1 MKCSACYADNAAWVT
16 TCARCGE
23 PTLPIELCGG
33 GHILPPGV
41 RECALCGSS
50 WPALPSFGGPSILRG
65 LLLIE
70 SGLLL
75 EAGTQRPLAS
85 LELRDA
91 EAALAFEEGGRGHV
105 FLAPPESREAVAR
118 LAVRPD
124 GVRLCLKLQA
134 ATVRRTAK
142 LSWEMLATDGL
153 FQVGGTLF
161 RYVAVDVPAWAEKQ
175 P

>member
-1 MKCSACYADNAAWVT
+1 MKCSACYADNQAWVT
-16 TCARCGE
+16 TCTKCGE

-41 RECALCGSS
+41 RECAICGSS
-50 WPALPSFGGPSILRG
+50 WPALPAFSGPSILRG
-65 LLLIE
+65 LLLVE
-70 SGLLL
+70 SGLLMST
-75 EAGTQRPLAS
+75 ANQPLAF

-91 EAALAFEEGGRGHV
+91 EASLAFEEGGRGHV
-105 FLAPPESREAVAR
+105 FLCAPESREAVAR

-124 GVRLCLKLQA
+124 GVRLCLKQQA

-142 LSWEMLATDGL
+142 LAWEMLATDGL
-153 FQVGGTLF
+153 FQVGNTLF
-161 RYVAVDVPAWAEKQ
+161 RFVAVDVPPWVGHK

>member
-16 TCARCGE
+16 TCTKCGE

-41 RECALCGSS
+41 RECAICGSS
-50 WPALPSFGGPSILRG
+50 WPALPSFTGPMILRG
-65 LLLIE
+65 LLLVE

-75 EAGTQRPLAS
+75 NPANPTPLAF
-85 LELRDA
+85 LELRDG
-91 EAALAFEEGGRGHV
+91 ETPLAFEEGGKGHV
-105 FLAPPESREAVAR
+105 LLAAPESREAVAR

-124 GVRLCLKLQA
+124 GVRLCLKEQA

-142 LSWEMLATDGL
+142 LAWEVLATDGL
-153 FQVGGTLF
+153 FQVGGALF
-161 RYVAVDVPAWAEKQ
+161 RYVAVDVPPWAEHR
-175 P
+175 